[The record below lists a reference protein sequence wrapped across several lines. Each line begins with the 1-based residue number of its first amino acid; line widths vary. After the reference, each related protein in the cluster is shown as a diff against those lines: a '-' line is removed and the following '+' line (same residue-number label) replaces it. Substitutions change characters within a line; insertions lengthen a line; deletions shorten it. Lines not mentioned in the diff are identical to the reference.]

1 MQKNKLR
8 IIINILSVM
17 SWLTCLGTIISS
29 FLVKDTLSPYELSV
43 YMQTIGIIN
52 LICLFF
58 IFIKGNSDKFLK

>member
-1 MQKNKLR
+1 
-8 IIINILSVM
+8 M

-29 FLVKDTLSPYELSV
+29 FLVKDTLSPYELGV